1 MENHVLV
8 RTEHLNHKGNLF
20 GGQLLL
26 WVDECAYMSA
36 VKDYPNLKFV
46 TRAISK
52 VEFKCSVPNGAVLK
66 FVSDNVKVGNTSVTY
81 KVSVHSHA
89 PEESESVPVF
99 ETEVTFVAIDDYGDK
114 VQIKSSV

>member
-8 RTEHLNHKGNLF
+8 RTEHMNHKGNLF

-26 WVDECAYMSA
+26 WVDECAYMAA
-36 VKDYPNLKFV
+36 VKDYPDLKFV

-52 VEFKCSVPNGAVLK
+52 VEFKNSIPNGSVLQ
-66 FVSDNVKVGNTSVTY
+66 FLCDNVRVGKTSVTY

-89 PEESESVPVF
+89 PDVSDSVLVF
-99 ETEVTFVAIDDYGDK
+99 ETEVIFVAVDANGKK
-114 VQIKSSV
+114 VQITN